1 MRNRFGKIFLGFL
14 SSQFLVF
21 ILSLIYQQ
29 SITLLSYIN
38 FSFYIASVL
47 LFTSLIIFTVHS
59 GFFDAISYSFRSV
72 FASKDEGGKKK
83 SFDEMT
89 PLSKLITLNANPLL
103 KVGLLNLM
111 LMFAALFIYY
121 L

>member
-1 MRNRFGKIFLGFL
+1 MRNRFGKIFSGFIITQL
-14 SSQFLVF
+14 LIL
-21 ILSLIYQQ
+21 ILSLVYQQ

-47 LFTSLIIFTVHS
+47 LFTSIIVFTINS
-59 GFFDAISYSFRSV
+59 GFFDAISYSFRAV
-72 FASKDEGGKKK
+72 FAGKEDGDKKK

-89 PLSKLITLNANPLL
+89 PLSQLVTFNANPLL
-103 KVGLLNLM
+103 MVGLLDFILM
-111 LMFAALFIYY
+111 LAALFIYY

>member
-14 SSQFLVF
+14 GSQVLIF
-21 ILSLIYQQ
+21 ILSLVYQQ

-38 FSFYIASVL
+38 VSFYIASAL
-47 LFTSLIIFTVHS
+47 LFSSLIVFTVNS
-59 GFFDAISYSFRSV
+59 GFFDAISYSFRTV
-72 FASKDEGGKKK
+72 FAGKEEGEKKK

-89 PLSKLITLNANPLL
+89 PLSELITFNANPLFM
-103 KVGLLNLM
+103 VGLTDFM
-111 LMFAALFIYY
+111 LMIAALIIYY